1 MFPQQEP
8 TAVGLMKWRNVLY
21 LKHKHACLW
30 VFLHM
35 HTCIHTHTI
44 LTIYNHIYQHS
55 ASESVCFSH
64 SAIQVPLAGYP
75 QYLLSGISFLLI
87 TVKLDQFSMSGLHSC
102 PLNSCVSAWK
112 KLPDSSSR
120 VLCEFSVFSVL

>member
-1 MFPQQEP
+1 MSHRREVVS
-8 TAVGLMKWRNVLY
+8 TARANSSGTDEMEKCLIFKTQTCMLVGFFAYAHLY
-21 LKHKHACLW
+21 
-30 VFLHM
+30 
-35 HTCIHTHTI
+35 THTHMI

-102 PLNSCVSAWK
+102 PLK
-112 KLPDSSSR
+112 
-120 VLCEFSVFSVL
+120 